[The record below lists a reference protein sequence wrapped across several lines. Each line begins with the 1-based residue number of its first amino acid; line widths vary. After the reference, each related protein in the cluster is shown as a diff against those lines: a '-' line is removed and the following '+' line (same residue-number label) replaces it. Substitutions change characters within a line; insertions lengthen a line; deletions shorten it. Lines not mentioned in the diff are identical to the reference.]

1 MYNEIKYTKL
11 SCLSL
16 KPTSRIIKLKC
27 DIKTGNKGTCKNIL
41 FPEATEFQ
49 NLQNCQRQIHIHNK
63 F

>member
-27 DIKTGNKGTCKNIL
+27 DTKIGNKGICKNIL
-41 FPEATEFQ
+41 FSESTEFQ
-49 NLQNCQRQIHIHNK
+49 NLQNC
-63 F
+63 